1 MGPGDLTHALA
12 ALAPRT
18 DPRLLVGHE
27 TFDDA
32 GVFRLSDDLAL
43 VQTVDFFAPIVD
55 DPYDFGQVA
64 AANALSDV
72 YAMGGEPLTALSIV
86 GFPTGKLPLEVLGDI
101 LRGGQDKVHEAGAV
115 IAGGHTI
122 TDDEVKFGF
131 AVTGRIHPARI
142 LGNANARP
150 GDVLVLTKPLGTGIV
165 ATAVKQGRAR
175 AGDEQAMVASMKQ
188 LNRQASQ
195 AALAVGARCATDVT
209 GFGLAG
215 HALNIARA
223 SGVTLRLRTAGLPIL
238 PGVREALLAGV
249 RTGGAE
255 RNDAF
260 LAPLVDWG
268 DATPTDRAI
277 VVDPQ
282 TSGGLLVA
290 VPASAVPDYL
300 ARVVGSIVVGEV
312 VARGE
317 HPVALRG

>member
-86 GFPTGKLPLEVLGDI
+86 GFPTGKLPLEVLGAI

-115 IAGGHTI
+115 VAGGHTI

-131 AVTGRIHPARI
+131 AVTGRVDPARV
-142 LGNANARP
+142 LSNANACV
-150 GDVLVLTKPLGTGIV
+150 GDVLVLTKPLGTGV
-165 ATAVKQGRAR
+165 MATAARQGMAR
-175 AGDEQAMVASMKQ
+175 AEDVAAMVAAMTR
-188 LNRQASQ
+188 LNRDASR
-195 AALAVGARCATDVT
+195 AALAVGVRCVTDVT

-223 SGVTLRLRTAGLPIL
+223 SGVTLSLRPHDLPLL
-238 PGVREALLAGV
+238 PGVLDALGAGI

-255 RNDAF
+255 RNLAF
-260 LAPLVDWG
+260 LEALVDWG
-268 DATPTDRAI
+268 DASAAQRAL

-290 VPASAVPDYL
+290 VPAHAVADYL
-300 ARVVGSIVVGEV
+300 ARVAGSVVVGEV

-317 HPVALRG
+317 HPVSLRG

>member
-86 GFPTGKLPLEVLGDI
+86 GFPSGTLPLEVLGAI

-115 IAGGHTI
+115 VAGGHTI

-131 AVTGRIHPARI
+131 AVTGRVDPARV
-142 LGNANARP
+142 LSNANACV
-150 GDVLVLTKPLGTGIV
+150 GDVLVLTKPLGTGIM
-165 ATAVKQGRAR
+165 ATAARQGMAR
-175 AGDEQAMVASMKQ
+175 AEDVAAMVTAMTR
-188 LNRQASQ
+188 LNRDASR
-195 AALAVGARCATDVT
+195 AALAVGARCVTDVT

-223 SGVTLRLRTAGLPIL
+223 SGVTLSLRPHDFPLL
-238 PGVREALLAGV
+238 PGVLDALSAGIK
-249 RTGGAE
+249 TGGAE
-255 RNDAF
+255 RNLAF
-260 LAPLVDWG
+260 LDMRVDWG
-268 DATPTDRAI
+268 DASAAQRAL

-290 VPASAVPDYL
+290 VPAHAVADYL
-300 ARVVGSIVVGEV
+300 ARVAGSVVVGEV

-317 HPVALRG
+317 HPVSLRG